1 MHTYWVAVDGSLF
14 LDRMRVR
21 DSGIFL
27 LEKIVWWL
35 EELVMTVKNS
45 PSPRVVRARA
55 RAAVTASHKTGDI
68 LPRALYVAAGVT
80 PPDNATDVLQRRG
93 AVQNSPGLCSGVVAW
108 FRKIREVIRPVFR

>member
-1 MHTYWVAVDGSLF
+1 MWE
-14 LDRMRVR
+14 
-21 DSGIFL
+21 SGIFL

-45 PSPRVVRARA
+45 SSPRVVRARA

-80 PPDNATDVLQRRG
+80 PPENATDVLQRRG
-93 AVQNSPGLCSGVVAW
+93 AVQNAPGLCSGVVAW
-108 FRKIREVIRPVFR
+108 FRKIRAGIRPVSR